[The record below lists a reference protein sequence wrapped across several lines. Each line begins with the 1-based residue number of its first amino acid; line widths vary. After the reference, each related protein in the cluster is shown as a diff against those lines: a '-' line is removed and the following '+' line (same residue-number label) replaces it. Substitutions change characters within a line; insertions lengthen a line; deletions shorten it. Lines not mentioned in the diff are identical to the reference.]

1 MICRRQCWR
10 LISAPFVHQS
20 FLHLILNATTIWS
33 CRIVESKYGSL
44 FYLRY
49 SLLLIVS
56 EALISFLIIYYVRTV
71 ARVNSQFQIASHT
84 LTNVQSLG
92 CSGLILGWL
101 AFLSCIHGPLQ
112 EGNIIILGFFNVS
125 QWYAPLIMILVY
137 HICLLRGNLLYNWA
151 GLCSGY
157 LLGLGLLRILPDF
170 YWSMCFILDVAF
182 IVIASIVAVHITGMQ
197 DENVAEMNRS
207 RSFTASNHSNDDLL
221 EVLSVPVPP
230 ALSTN
235 SSSTAYRTVDTNDF
249 DVEEVKSGE
258 DPNTIGNSNSIVL
271 PDAGRWPSSVSSSV
285 EGSRELTGSAHAHA
299 HHRVTAGSR
308 FIRQYNDEDRRDSNM
323 DNIV

>member
-33 CRIVESKYGSL
+33 CRIVESTYGSL
-44 FYLRY
+44 FYFRY
-49 SLLLIVS
+49 SLLLVVS
-56 EALISFLIIYYVRTV
+56 EALIAFLIIYYVRTV
-71 ARVNSQFQIASHT
+71 ARANSQFQIASHT

-101 AFLSCIHGPLQ
+101 AFLSCVRGPLQ

-157 LLGLGLLRILPDF
+157 LLGLGILRILPDF
-170 YWSMCFILDVAF
+170 YWSVCFILDVAF
-182 IVIASIVAVHITGMQ
+182 IVIASIVAMHITGLQ
-197 DENVAEMNRS
+197 DENASEMSPS
-207 RSFTASNHSNDDLL
+207 RSFTASNHSSDDLI
-221 EVLSVPVPP
+221 EVLTVPVP
-230 ALSTN
+230 ASLSTS

-258 DPNTIGNSNSIVL
+258 DSNNNSSNSNSLLL
-271 PDAGRWPSSVSSSV
+271 PADASRMPSSLSSSL
-285 EGSRELTGSAHAHA
+285 EGSREFLGSAHAH
-299 HHRVTAGSR
+299 HRSAGNR
-308 FIRQYNDEDRRDSNM
+308 FIRQYDEAL